1 MVERRGGFLEFVA
14 ERLRGR
20 ELPLGTQALYLRHVE
35 QYLRFHNQSPRSE
48 VLAALPATQ
57 ALDAYIAWL
66 ASQADTDAQTL
77 ATARRAIEL
86 LYSDVF
92 RIPLSPP

>member
-1 MVERRGGFLEFVA
+1 MFERRGGFLEFVA

-20 ELPLGTQALYLRHVE
+20 ELPLETQALYLRHVE
-35 QYLRFHNQSPRSE
+35 NYLRFHNESSQPE
-48 VLAALPATQ
+48 VLEKLPAAH

-66 ASQADTDAQTL
+66 ASQADADPRTL
-77 ATARRAIEL
+77 ATARSAIEL

-92 RIPLSPP
+92 RIPLTRS

>member
-1 MVERRGGFLEFVA
+1 MVELRGGFLELVA

-48 VLAALPATQ
+48 ALATLPARK

-66 ASQADTDAQTL
+66 ARQADTDPQTL
-77 ATARRAIEL
+77 ATARSAIEL

-92 RIPLSPP
+92 RIPLNRS

>member
-20 ELPLGTQALYLRHVE
+20 ELPLETQALYLRHVE
-35 QYLRFHNQSPRSE
+35 NYLRFHNESSQPE
-48 VLAALPATQ
+48 VLEKLPAAH

-66 ASQADTDAQTL
+66 ASEADADPHAL
-77 ATARRAIEL
+77 ATARSAIEL

-92 RIPLSPP
+92 RIPLTRS